1 MKYRRRY
8 NTQTTIRKKN
18 VTTSLPPV
26 YQEPTHKLRKFF
38 KFLTFIIILSACGYF
53 GYNNVL
59 PLIISDGRE
68 AAAQVEENAVE
79 DSHSF
84 PVEDKKPKPS
94 QDYSPIQKRI
104 QLEILNGCGQQGIAK
119 ILSQKLKRYKY
130 DVINSGNY
138 LEKGKIKWDV
148 SKSKIIEHN
157 GNIVQAKDLAER
169 MGIKSKFVESYE
181 NPSSTIADITI
192 IIGKDWEKLSIFK
205 QR

>member
-53 GYNNVL
+53 GYNNIL
-59 PLIISDGRE
+59 PLIIPDERE
-68 AAAQVEENAVE
+68 TAPQIEENTVE

-84 PVEDKKPKPS
+84 PVEDNKPKPS

-138 LEKGKIKWDV
+138 LERGKIKWDV

-157 GNIVQAKDLAER
+157 GNIMQAKDLAER